1 MKLKRVEIDNFGKF
15 KGFSLEFSE
24 GMNFVYGNNEDGKT
38 TLMSFIKMMFYG
50 NVGAARDLTN
60 LRKKYRPWDGAPMG
74 GAIEFEADGKLYRI
88 QKRFG
93 TTVGRDEV
101 EVRCLTT
108 GEPVQLKK
116 EEEAGSY
123 FFHMELDGF
132 ERSVFIGQTGGFA
145 KKDSGKTDEITER
158 LTNLTTSADENV
170 SLTAAMGNLTAAAEQ
185 LVTKRGNA
193 GLLVES
199 RNLTEELQEAL
210 RNAMDMEASQRELR
224 EEYEV
229 LTKLQK
235 AEKERLAMM
244 KQRREDEL
252 EAVQELR
259 EAEGNHRELQGR
271 LSLAEANCENH
282 KKLAEIR
289 LATEQEKL
297 AQAELAAASG
307 AVPKRVPL
315 AGIFGMVLAVA
326 AVALS
331 FTVSYYCAF
340 AIVPAILLF
349 VLEYSNR
356 GREYRM
362 RQYLK
367 TAEESA
373 IVLRDS
379 LDRMQQDFDKEWSEL
394 MNSLTRLREEVA
406 NAAKLVERKR
416 YRVAELQQQ
425 KEPELKLE
433 TEIMMRDEAITSVR
447 NRIRTPEKSILQLSA
462 ELKDAEQVRQERQE
476 YYDALQLAIRVMQE
490 AADELRQNFG
500 PKLSQRTAEIFAKL
514 TKNRYRNVVVTK
526 DFSVSV
532 LAEDDVYYRD
542 GGYLSN
548 GTVDQVYFSLR
559 LAIVELLA
567 GNENRHLPMMLDDIF
582 EQYDEGRTGDGLD
595 FLADYTEGGK
605 EQVIFFTCHRYLFEQ
620 AKASGMD
627 AAFLQLRK

>member
-1 MKLKRVEIDNFGKF
+1 MKLKKVEIDNFGKL

-93 TTVGRDEV
+93 TTAGRDEV
-101 EVRCLTT
+101 AVQCLTT

-116 EEEAGSY
+116 EEEAGSF

-158 LTNLTTSADENV
+158 LTNLTTSAEENV
-170 SLTAAMGNLTAAAEQ
+170 SLTAAMSNLTAASEQ

-199 RNLTEELQEAL
+199 RNLTEELQDAL
-210 RNAMDMEASQRELR
+210 RNAMDMETAQRELR

-235 AEKERLAMM
+235 AEKERLATMQ
-244 KQRREDEL
+244 QRREDEL
-252 EAVQELR
+252 EAVRELS
-259 EAEGNHRELQGR
+259 EAEAHYRELQGR
-271 LSLAEANCENH
+271 LSLAEANRENH
-282 KKLAEIR
+282 QKLVE
-289 LATEQEKL
+289 LKLETEQEKL
-297 AQAELAAASG
+297 RQAEIAVENG
-307 AVPKRVPL
+307 VVPKRLPW
-315 AGIFGMVLAVA
+315 AGVFGVVLTVA
-326 AVALS
+326 ALGLS
-331 FTVSYYCAF
+331 FVSYYCAL
-340 AIVPAILLF
+340 ALIPAVLLLG
-349 VLEYSNR
+349 LEYSKR
-356 GREYRM
+356 GKEYRM
-362 RQYLK
+362 QQYLK
-367 TAEESA
+367 SAEESA
-373 IVLRDS
+373 SALRTG
-379 LDRMQQDFDKEWSEL
+379 LEQMQQSFDKELAEL
-394 MNSLTRLREEVA
+394 TSVLTRLREDVT
-406 NAAKLVERKR
+406 NAAKQVERKR
-416 YRVAELQQQ
+416 HRVVDLQQQ

-433 TEIMMRDEAITSVR
+433 AEIMMRDEAIASVR
-447 NRIRTPEKSILQLSA
+447 NRIRTPEKSIQQLSA
-462 ELKDAEQVRQERQE
+462 ELKEAEQVRQERQE

-548 GTVDQVYFSLR
+548 GTVDQVYFALR
-559 LAIVELLA
+559 LAIVELLS

-582 EQYDEGRTGDGLD
+582 EQYDEGRTEDGLD
-595 FLADYTEGGK
+595 FLSEYTAEGK
-605 EQVIFFTCHRYLFEQ
+605 EQVIFFTCHRHLFEQ

>member
-1 MKLKRVEIDNFGKF
+1 MKLKKVEIDNFGKL

-93 TTVGRDEV
+93 TTAGRDEV
-101 EVRCLTT
+101 AVQCLTT

-116 EEEAGSY
+116 EEEAGSF

-158 LTNLTTSADENV
+158 LTNLTTSAEENV
-170 SLTAAMGNLTAAAEQ
+170 SLTAAMSNLTAASEQ

-199 RNLTEELQEAL
+199 RNLTEELQDAL
-210 RNAMDMEASQRELR
+210 RNAMDMETAQRELR

-235 AEKERLAMM
+235 AEKERLATMQ
-244 KQRREDEL
+244 QRREDEL
-252 EAVQELR
+252 EAVRELS
-259 EAEGNHRELQGR
+259 EAEAHYRELQGR
-271 LSLAEANCENH
+271 LSLAEANRENH
-282 KKLAEIR
+282 QKLVE
-289 LATEQEKL
+289 LKLETEQEKL
-297 AQAELAAASG
+297 RQAEIAVENG
-307 AVPKRVPL
+307 VVPKRLPW
-315 AGIFGMVLAVA
+315 AGVFGVVLTVA
-326 AVALS
+326 ALGLS
-331 FTVSYYCAF
+331 FVVSYYCAL
-340 AIVPAILLF
+340 ALIPAVLLLG
-349 VLEYSNR
+349 LEYSKR
-356 GREYRM
+356 GKEYRM
-362 RQYLK
+362 QQYLK
-367 TAEESA
+367 SAEESA
-373 IVLRDS
+373 SALRTG
-379 LDRMQQDFDKEWSEL
+379 LEQMQQSFDKELAEL
-394 MNSLTRLREEVA
+394 TSVLTRLREDVT
-406 NAAKLVERKR
+406 NAAKQVERKR
-416 YRVAELQQQ
+416 HRVVDLQQQ

-433 TEIMMRDEAITSVR
+433 AEIMMRDEAIASVR
-447 NRIRTPEKSILQLSA
+447 NRIRTPEKSIQQLSA
-462 ELKDAEQVRQERQE
+462 ELKEAEQVRQERQE

-548 GTVDQVYFSLR
+548 GTVDQVYFALR
-559 LAIVELLA
+559 LAIVELLS

-582 EQYDEGRTGDGLD
+582 EQYDEGRTEDGLD
-595 FLADYTEGGK
+595 FLSEYTAEGK
-605 EQVIFFTCHRYLFEQ
+605 EQVIFFTCHRHLFEQ
-620 AKASGMD
+620 AKASRMD

>member
-1 MKLKRVEIDNFGKF
+1 MKLKRVEIDNFGRF

-24 GMNFVYGNNEDGKT
+24 GMNFIYGNNEDGKT

-88 QKRFG
+88 QKQFG
-93 TTVGRDEV
+93 TTAGRDEV
-101 EVRCLTT
+101 TVQCLTT
-108 GEPVQLKK
+108 GEPVLLIKD
-116 EEEAGSY
+116 EEAGSY

-132 ERSVFIGQTGGFA
+132 ERSVFIGQTGGFS

-158 LTNLTTSADENV
+158 LTNLTTSAEENV
-170 SLTAAMGNLTAAAEQ
+170 SLAAAMGNLATASEQ

-199 RNLTEELQEAL
+199 RNLTEELQDAL
-210 RNAMDMEASQRELR
+210 RNAVDMEAAQRELR
-224 EEYEV
+224 EEYDV

-235 AEKERLAMM
+235 AEKERLAVMQ
-244 KQRREDEL
+244 QRREDEL
-252 EAVQELR
+252 VAIQDLSD
-259 EAEGNHRELQGR
+259 AEGRYRDLQGR
-271 LSLAEANCENH
+271 LSLAEANCANYKELTEL
-282 KKLAEIR
+282 K
-289 LATEQEKL
+289 LATEEEKL
-297 AQAELAAASG
+297 RQAELAVENG
-307 AVPKRVPL
+307 VVPKRVPL
-315 AGIFGMVLAVA
+315 AGIFGAVLCVA
-326 AVALS
+326 AIVLC
-331 FTVSYYCAF
+331 FIVSYSF
-340 AIVPAILLF
+340 ALALVPAIFLF

-367 TAEESA
+367 SAEESA
-373 IVLRDS
+373 DALRT
-379 LDRMQQDFDKEWSEL
+379 QVEQDKKNYERELSEL
-394 MNSLTRLREEVA
+394 TLSITRLREDTA
-406 NAAKLVERKR
+406 NALKQVERKR
-416 YRVAELQQQ
+416 YRVAELKQQ

-447 NRIRTPEKSILQLSA
+447 NRIRTPEKSIQQLQS
-462 ELKDAEQVRQERQE
+462 EYKEAEQVRQERQE

-526 DFSVSV
+526 DFTVSV

-548 GTVDQVYFSLR
+548 GTVDQVYFALR
-559 LAIVELLA
+559 LAIVELLS

-582 EQYDEGRTGDGLD
+582 EQYDEGRTEDGLD
-595 FLADYTEGGK
+595 FLSEYTAEGK
-605 EQVIFFTCHRYLFEQ
+605 EQVIFFTCHRHLFEQ